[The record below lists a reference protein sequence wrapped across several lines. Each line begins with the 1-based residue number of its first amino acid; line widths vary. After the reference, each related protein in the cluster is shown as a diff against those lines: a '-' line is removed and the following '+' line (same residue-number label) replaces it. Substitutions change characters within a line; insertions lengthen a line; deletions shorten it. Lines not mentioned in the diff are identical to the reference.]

1 MTESKRQRGRGTD
14 RYTDK
19 QIMMMIRRNK
29 DLSTNLE
36 KKIKNKQ
43 LISLVP
49 EEQRD
54 VLEFQ
59 GERQI
64 GNYKPYKRKW
74 YQRSG
79 MVKVRTFQPHDK
91 KRVIL
96 STFAAASCY
105 EGGNY

>member
-1 MTESKRQRGRGTD
+1 MRESERQRGRGTD
-14 RYTDK
+14 RYTDR
-19 QIMMMIRRNK
+19 QIMMMICRNK
-29 DLSTNLE
+29 DLSTNGTLFF
-36 KKIKNKQ
+36 KQ
-43 LISLVP
+43 LVSLVP

-54 VLEFQ
+54 VLEFH

-96 STFAAASCY
+96 STFEAASC
-105 EGGNY
+105 